1 MLTLALPLALPP
13 NRRAPCSTIRVEAAT
28 DAVYRG
34 VSGDVTLTDAG
45 TRGTERGAPAR
56 QLTVR
61 AGGGWRDTVIW
72 NPFGAPLS

>member
-1 MLTLALPLALPP
+1 MLTLALALALPP
-13 NRRAPCSTIRVEAAT
+13 HRGAPSSTIRVEAAT

-34 VSGDVTLTDAG
+34 VSGDVTLTDA
-45 TRGTERGAPAR
+45 GTERGAPAR

>member
-1 MLTLALPLALPP
+1 MPTLTLTLALPP
-13 NRRAPCSTIRVEAAT
+13 NRRAPASTLRVDAAT

-45 TRGTERGAPAR
+45 TRGTPAR
-56 QLTVR
+56 ELTVR

-72 NPFGAPLS
+72 NPFGPPLR

>member
-1 MLTLALPLALPP
+1 MD
-13 NRRAPCSTIRVEAAT
+13 AAT

-45 TRGTERGAPAR
+45 TRGTPAR
-56 QLTVR
+56 ELTVR

-72 NPFGAPLS
+72 NPFGPPLS